1 MGWFEV
7 IQELE
12 SKVLGTLAGT
22 YRPLDNYRLFRLQYP
37 PREEREAI
45 RQFNEL
51 KDRLTSQGWPTQI
64 LSLHEV
70 FQDALVNLIGCDEK
84 DLQAELINFETT
96 RDRVELQTQLS
107 EHLPDELGRFI
118 FQKLSGSSDREIA
131 ILLRMGC
138 LYPFLR
144 SSSLV
149 SSLEGKVRCT
159 LILPYPGI
167 SLGALLDAPPMDP
180 RGGYYRGESI
190 AWR

>member
-22 YRPLDNYRLFRLQYP
+22 YRPLDNFRLFRLQYP
-37 PREEREAI
+37 PHEEREAI

-70 FQDALVNLIGCDEK
+70 YQDAVANLVGCHRK
-84 DLQAELINFETT
+84 DLYNEMVHLETT
-96 RDRVELQTQLS
+96 RDHLELQTQLS
-107 EHLPDELGRFI
+107 EHLPDELGRLI
-118 FQKLSGSSDREIA
+118 VHKLSGGSDKEVA

-149 SSLEGKVRCT
+149 SSLEGKIRCT